1 MKNTTKEL
9 NYIRAGIT
17 NKDKASYAELELKYR
32 KMLEAEA
39 DFMRRFPETTA
50 FLNNLCDLYSQVG
63 ELAADIRYINGYHDG
78 VKLMLDTVS
87 QEM

>member
-9 NYIRAGIT
+9 NYIRTGIT
-17 NKDKASYAELELKYR
+17 NKDKASYAELEVKYR

>member
-1 MKNTTKEL
+1 MMNTTKEL
-9 NYIRAGIT
+9 NYIRTGIT
-17 NKDKASYAELELKYR
+17 NKDKAIYAELEVKYM

-50 FLNNLCDLYSQVG
+50 FLNDLCDLYSQVG

>member
-1 MKNTTKEL
+1 MMNTTKEL

-17 NKDKASYAELELKYR
+17 NKDKANYAELELKYR

>member
-1 MKNTTKEL
+1 MMNTTKEL

-17 NKDKASYAELELKYR
+17 SKNEASYGELTAKYR

-39 DFMRRFPETTA
+39 DFMRRFPETTV

>member
-1 MKNTTKEL
+1 MTNAKEL

-17 NKDKASYAELELKYR
+17 NKDKAGYAELESKYR

-39 DFMRRFPETTA
+39 DFMSRFPETTA

-78 VKLMLDTVS
+78 LKLMLDTVS
-87 QEM
+87 PEM